1 MKPSLSS
8 ALSSPL
14 SATLCSIAVIAPL
27 YFTAALFS
35 PNILAESA
43 LAENVQAKNTVYRP
57 IAIAIHGGAGT
68 IEKAK
73 FTAEKE
79 AAYRAKLK
87 EAVEAGYAVLDKGG
101 SSLDAVTTAINVLEN
116 SPFFNA
122 SKGAVYTHDEGHEM
136 DASIMYGKSR
146 QAGAVA
152 GVKHIENPINLAR
165 LVMDKS
171 VHVLL
176 SGDGAEQFAQTQGVT
191 LVDNSLFDTKH
202 RYQSLKRA
210 KAKMAKAKQQKQAS
224 VGNKAYQVAHNALP
238 VEYKVGTVGAVAL
251 DKEGNISAGTSTG
264 GMTNKRFGRIGD
276 SPVIGAGTFADNNS
290 CAVSATGH
298 GEYFIRYNVAA
309 DICARVQYQGK
320 TIEQAGN
327 EVIHDVLMPVG
338 GTGGV
343 IIIDT
348 KGNMSLPFNT
358 SGMYRATKS
367 SQSATKVAIF
377 KDE

>member
-1 MKPSLSS
+1 MKLAIKKSILAYLLLSS
-8 ALSSPL
+8 FSS
-14 SATLCSIAVIAPL
+14 SAMVKEVP
-27 YFTAALFS
+27 F
-35 PNILAESA
+35 
-43 LAENVQAKNTVYRP
+43 
-57 IAIAIHGGAGT
+57 AIAIHGGAGT
-68 IEKAK
+68 IDKSR
-73 FTAEKE
+73 FTPEKE
-79 AAYRAKLK
+79 KAYRAKLK
-87 EAVEAGYAVLDKGG
+87 EAVEAGYEVLAQGG
-101 SSLDAVTTAINVLEN
+101 ESLLAVTTAINILEN

-122 SKGAVYTHDEGHEM
+122 GKGAVYTYDETHEM
-136 DASIMYGKSR
+136 DASIMFGKNR

-171 VHVLL
+171 VHVML
-176 SGDGAEQFAQTQGVT
+176 SGDGAEQFAQTQGIA
-191 LVDNSLFDTKH
+191 LVNNKIFDTKR
-202 RYQSLKRA
+202 RYKSLQRAKEKMKRA
-210 KAKMAKAKQQKQAS
+210 EQYHKS
-224 VGNKAYQVAHNALP
+224 DIGNKAYQAAHNALP
-238 VEYKVGTVGAVAL
+238 VEFKVGTVGAVAL
-251 DKEGNISAGTSTG
+251 DKQGNISAGTSTG

-276 SPVIGAGTFADNNS
+276 SPVIGAGTFADNQS

-348 KGNMSLPFNT
+348 KGNISLPFNT
-358 SGMYRATKS
+358 KGMYRATKS
-367 SQSATKVAIF
+367 NTTATYTGLF
-377 KDE
+377 KDD